1 MTGYIYRI
9 AIAEKSYI
17 GKTTNLHSRIKSHIN
32 HAFVHNHQRPIC
44 CALRT
49 LKEEEVEQHFEVL
62 AKIEGADYNVL
73 ESQLCA
79 AENYFMD
86 MYDSI
91 YPNGYNVL
99 RSYPSAKKKVV
110 NQKPRESVMREVIC
124 VETGEHFKS
133 MTDAAKSVGVSI
145 SSMHNCLKGNC
156 NTSGGKHWRFADG
169 EYHECHRQEGR
180 KNNKTQSK
188 PVMCK
193 ETGIVYP
200 SCAEAQRQTGI
211 GWTNIAKCA
220 NGKMIQAGGY
230 KWGFVIDGK
239 PVFKERENHN
249 VSKIMCIET
258 GEVFETA
265 TECAKSL
272 GEKSAA
278 VLLSCIN
285 YGCKHKGKT
294 YIRLTKNG
302 NPVLNPNIG
311 EV

>member
-133 MTDAAKSVGVSI
+133 MTDASKSVGVSI
-145 SSMHNCLKGNC
+145 SAISNFIKPACQITNGVYGDVH
-156 NTSGGKHWRFADG
+156 T
-169 EYHECHRQEGR
+169 GR
-180 KNNKTQSK
+180 Y
-188 PVMCK
+188 
-193 ETGIVYP
+193 ILP
-200 SCAEAQRQTGI
+200 SLI
-211 GWTNIAKCA
+211 
-220 NGKMIQAGGY
+220 
-230 KWGFVIDGK
+230 
-239 PVFKERENHN
+239 
-249 VSKIMCIET
+249 
-258 GEVFETA
+258 
-265 TECAKSL
+265 
-272 GEKSAA
+272 
-278 VLLSCIN
+278 
-285 YGCKHKGKT
+285 
-294 YIRLTKNG
+294 
-302 NPVLNPNIG
+302 
-311 EV
+311 